1 MRYPNTISHD
11 DMDLSYTDRE
21 LHSMRTTD
29 DNPTAQTYRSILP
42 RDFLEVKSHI
52 QDLAK
57 RVLTPSHSPYAAP
70 VVVRKKDGSIRLCR
84 LSTPEQQDSQGRLP
98 TATH

>member
-70 VVVRKKDGSIRLCR
+70 VVVVRKMGALDSV
-84 LSTPEQQDSQGRLP
+84 STIN
-98 TATH
+98 T